1 MEETSTAQVG
11 AEFLSEMFEN
21 LGCAADITAHE
32 DGQTV
37 RFRVD
42 GEAERLGDRAD
53 LVSALSLLTS
63 RVLSKQG
70 HRCDCILDFGGRFE
84 ARAEFLSRAAEELGS
99 VVLNANQ
106 RVLISNLSSVERKIM
121 HHALAENEAI
131 ATRSDGRQI
140 RRFIVEPNEESSQ

>member
-11 AEFLSEMFEN
+11 AEFLSEMFES

-42 GEAERLGDRAD
+42 GEAERIGDRAE

-63 RVLSKQG
+63 RVISKQG
-70 HRCDCILDFGGRFE
+70 QRCDCILDFGGRFE
-84 ARAEFLSRAAEELGS
+84 ARAEFLSRAADELGE
-99 VVLNANQ
+99 VVIDANQ

-131 ATRSDGRQI
+131 TTRSDGRQI
-140 RRFIVEPNEESSQ
+140 RRLIVEPNEESAQ